1 MLDTQSLEWRIA
13 CERLKDEAVTLERQC
28 EAILGQFDGLE
39 RAPTD
44 AEREARREAYVEN
57 RSRLYNL
64 QCELDSL
71 TRRVQAY
78 EH

>member
-13 CERLKDEAVTLERQC
+13 CERLKDEAITLEQQC
-28 EAILGQFDGLE
+28 EAILGQFEGLE

-44 AEREARREAYVEN
+44 AEREARREAYAEN

-64 QCELDSL
+64 QCELADLS
-71 TRRVQAY
+71 RRVWDY